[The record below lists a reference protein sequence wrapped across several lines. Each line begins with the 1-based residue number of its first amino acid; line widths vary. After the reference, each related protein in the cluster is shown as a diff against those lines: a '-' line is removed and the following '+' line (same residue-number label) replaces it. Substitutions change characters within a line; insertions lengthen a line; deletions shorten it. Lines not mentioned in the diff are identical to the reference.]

1 MRLAAR
7 PEHHIN
13 IQSSSSVSSSLISN
27 LQIPT
32 LLPRYSTEMLL
43 KKTAPHTNAKANFL
57 KISPPFSF
65 SSWIFPSLETQEEVA
80 KIENIH
86 FKEATD

>member
-1 MRLAAR
+1 
-7 PEHHIN
+7 
-13 IQSSSSVSSSLISN
+13 
-27 LQIPT
+27 
-32 LLPRYSTEMLL
+32 MLL

-57 KISPPFSF
+57 RISPPFSF